1 MHARVAAF
9 AGEPAMA
16 DRAIEAI
23 RGQVEA
29 DWESPPEGLENVKEL
44 LVLIDRE
51 GGSGLGITLYETEE
65 DLRRGDEALN
75 AMSPAA
81 PEATGRR
88 TNVSVYEVV
97 LRKER

>member
-1 MHARVAAF
+1 MYARVAKF

-16 DRAIEAI
+16 DRAIEAV
-23 RGQVEA
+23 RGQIEA

-44 LVLIDRE
+44 FVLVDRE

-75 AMSPAA
+75 AMSPPD

-88 TNVSVYEVV
+88 TNVSTYEVV
-97 LRKER
+97 MRKQR